1 MIDDASAQVNDAFRS
16 LLGLR
21 SLAQELDKLPPG
33 NPRFDDED
41 FLAFCYRNCHR
52 SSAQL
57 FQDLFVAYQLREKR
71 SGYFVEFGAADGVEL
86 SNTLLLERDYGWQGI
101 VGEPARTWHER
112 LQRNR
117 RCVIDTRCVWSR
129 SGERLTFNETP
140 MPELSTIDAFTEG
153 DGHAPLRAGGVR
165 YEVSTVSLNALLAE
179 HRAPQHID
187 YLSIDTE
194 GSELEILRAFDFGR
208 HRMSVITVEH
218 NFAPARDEI
227 RALLSAR
234 GYERKFVSLS
244 QWDDWYVRA

>member
-71 SGYFVEFGAADGVEL
+71 NGYFVEFGAADGVEL

-101 VGEPARTWHER
+101 V
-112 LQRNR
+112 
-117 RCVIDTRCVWSR
+117 
-129 SGERLTFNETP
+129 GERLTFNETP